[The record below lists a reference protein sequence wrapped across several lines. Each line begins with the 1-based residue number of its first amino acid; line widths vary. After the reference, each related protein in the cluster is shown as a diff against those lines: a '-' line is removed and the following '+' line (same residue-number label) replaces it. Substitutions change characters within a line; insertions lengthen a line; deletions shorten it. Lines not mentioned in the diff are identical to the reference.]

1 MKKITLIFM
10 TINVLFST
18 QINSNDKI
26 ESLLIRN
33 ECDGMSQE
41 ECEYLDYCEWRF
53 DNVNTIGFCTEKDVE
68 EINFTCLNDCNG
80 SEYLNQEENYDQLC
94 DWVISISSTE
104 CTSDCEDDILIRL
117 ELVVEDCYNCL
128 IDQNIECLDL
138 FEDNHEEE
146 FEDECRYFESED
158 ECLSVGCSWNDEDG
172 CYGNWD
178 EEDNDCDE
186 SLMCAPVLT
195 CIENLLYPTSCG
207 PDNCDNPIDVCSN
220 EDTVIGSM
228 KLASG
233 SAIPGN
239 DFIMDIGYLS
249 NVPLGGIQ
257 FNIIDNPNWLNGVEF
272 ISDYECFQTNF
283 NEVDGNLIAIMFSL
297 DGCIL
302 NPTDEYIRFGRI
314 HWQVSDEALL
324 GETVN
329 LMIDNLIVSDQVGNQ
344 LLFNTV
350 NSELLIAGQFGDIN
364 NDSAVNVIDIV
375 ALVNFI
381 LQLDNPDSFQFGL
394 ADINQDNELNVL
406 DVVEIVN
413 FILNNNSFVKHSI
426 SDQTKAY
433 LKNNTLLLDGDIG
446 GLEFRGELIS
456 EIEGTDILSKSKDLN
471 LIYNLNGFLNSKKL
485 EFISEPLNIIVSDIN
500 GKQIKVIKITDFKL
514 NEAYP
519 NPFNPVT
526 NISYS
531 IPQNTNITIKI
542 YDIAGN
548 VVETI
553 LNGYQEMGHYSVIWN
568 AENNPSGLYFIQM
581 KTKTFNKTRKLILIK

>member
-1 MKKITLIFM
+1 
-10 TINVLFST
+10 
-18 QINSNDKI
+18 
-26 ESLLIRN
+26 
-33 ECDGMSQE
+33 
-41 ECEYLDYCEWRF
+41 
-53 DNVNTIGFCTEKDVE
+53 
-68 EINFTCLNDCNG
+68 
-80 SEYLNQEENYDQLC
+80 
-94 DWVISISSTE
+94 
-104 CTSDCEDDILIRL
+104 
-117 ELVVEDCYNCL
+117 
-128 IDQNIECLDL
+128 
-138 FEDNHEEE
+138 E

-350 NSELLIAGQFGDIN
+350 NSEILIAGQFGDIN